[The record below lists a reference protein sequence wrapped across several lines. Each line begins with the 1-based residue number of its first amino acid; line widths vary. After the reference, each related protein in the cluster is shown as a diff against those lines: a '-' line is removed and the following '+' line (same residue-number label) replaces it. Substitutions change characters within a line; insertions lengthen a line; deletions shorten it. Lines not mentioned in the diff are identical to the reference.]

1 MANWAVLFFIP
12 FLMIAYG
19 NFRVFIY
26 RYTTKKYS
34 SYAPLM
40 GAIFFFLGTMGVEK
54 QYLKVIWFLVFLDI
68 GTIFTIIS
76 LPFLFK
82 EFFVNSRFCRYRV
95 YQNDTQILTLY
106 KFKDSQT
113 FNWQYTA
120 KIEPSKTPILAEF
133 GGDWQINHQQLQ
145 LMCDHEILAIARIEG
160 NKVIFTTTR
169 EYYSFLHHECLEWN
183 E

>member
-26 RYTTKKYS
+26 CYTTKKYS

-106 KFKDSQT
+106 KFKKSQT

-120 KIEPSKTPILAEF
+120 KTEPSETPTLVGF

-145 LMCDHEILAIARIEG
+145 LMRDHEILAIAEIHHQGIMFRE
-160 NKVIFTTTR
+160 TQ
-169 EYYSFLHHECLEWN
+169 EYYQFLHHQYFKQSH
-183 E
+183 

>member
-1 MANWAVLFFIP
+1 MKNWAVLFFIP

-26 RYTTKKYS
+26 RHTTKKYS

-68 GTIFTIIS
+68 GTIVTIIS

-82 EFFVNSRFCRYRV
+82 ELFVNSRFCRYRV

-106 KFKDSQT
+106 KFKNSQT

-120 KIEPSKTPILAEF
+120 KIEPSETPTLAGF
-133 GGDWQINHQQLQ
+133 GGNWTIKNNQLY
-145 LMCDHEILAIARIEG
+145 LDEGKSAIADIDNDKLTFIQVADACSDKMYG
-160 NKVIFTTTR
+160 QC
-169 EYYSFLHHECLEWN
+169 LHKIK
-183 E
+183 